1 MFDSI
6 RRFFPR
12 NVKSFDDFAEIV
24 RDGGC
29 TKVAINPYADIQG
42 GSRFTP
48 VGTIGNFKYVLEFTS
63 VLRSGRK
70 VIYRES
76 VFDRFGRTGGFADAG
91 DRRDSFFRLYLLA
104 EKRMLELRGKL
115 SETVAVDLLG
125 PDDLPMDEA
134 GYRRLH
140 RDAEAVH
147 VSV

>member
-1 MFDSI
+1 MK
-6 RRFFPR
+6 RFFPR
-12 NVKSFDDFAEIV
+12 KAKSFADFAKIIKEE
-24 RDGGC
+24 GG
-29 TKVAINPYADIQG
+29 TKVAISPYADVQG
-42 GSRFTP
+42 GSRFTL

-76 VFDRFGRTGGFADAG
+76 VFDRFGSTGGLADAKE
-91 DRRDSFFRLYLLA
+91 RRDSFVRLYLLA
-104 EKRMLELRGKL
+104 EKRTLELRGKL
-115 SETVAVDLLG
+115 SETVTVDLLG

-140 RDAEAVH
+140 RDAESVH